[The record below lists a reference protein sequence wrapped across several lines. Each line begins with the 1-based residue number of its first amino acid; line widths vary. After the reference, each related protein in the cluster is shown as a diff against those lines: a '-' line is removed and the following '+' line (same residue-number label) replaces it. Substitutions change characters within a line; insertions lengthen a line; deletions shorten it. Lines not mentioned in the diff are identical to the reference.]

1 MNLFI
6 KTVFLILVHLTLFQ
20 TSYANDIR
28 RKLECRKD
36 STENLKKYSQI
47 ISDTV
52 IKIVNTK
59 SLPDSLT
66 GDIEIVF
73 DISDSGNIENVIL
86 EKGVLKEKDNILWHI
101 QERYYYN
108 WRNIL
113 INAPGFVLSILDTIK
128 NINFN
133 EAAVFTSSGEPCF
146 VVLRLSIHLDL
157 IKSKNNPPEIGLYL
171 IHYGVVDNTPNIIL
185 E

>member
-6 KTVFLILVHLTLFQ
+6 KTEFLILVHLTLFQ

-66 GDIEIVF
+66 GEIEIVF

-86 EKGVLKEKDNILWHI
+86 EKGYITFAVVMLFINIL
-101 QERYYYN
+101 
-108 WRNIL
+108 
-113 INAPGFVLSILDTIK
+113 SIVIK
-128 NINFN
+128 NN
-133 EAAVFTSSGEPCF
+133 
-146 VVLRLSIHLDL
+146 L
-157 IKSKNNPPEIGLYL
+157 IIK
-171 IHYGVVDNTPNIIL
+171 
-185 E
+185 

>member
-1 MNLFI
+1 M
-6 KTVFLILVHLTLFQ
+6 
-20 TSYANDIR
+20 
-28 RKLECRKD
+28 
-36 STENLKKYSQI
+36 
-47 ISDTV
+47 
-52 IKIVNTK
+52 
-59 SLPDSLT
+59 PDSLT
-66 GDIEIVF
+66 GEIEIVF